1 MSAQLMKL
9 KKNLV
14 TVEARDER
22 SMKKTVRKALQKK
35 EKPIS
40 LETVVPLTEQPG

>member
-1 MSAQLMKL
+1 MPKH
-9 KKNLV
+9 KKANY
-14 TVEARDER
+14 
-22 SMKKTVRKALQKK
+22 RKALQKK